1 MMKGFGG
8 WCLAL
13 ILGLTPVVRV
23 AAQQPPREVAQNQPG
38 AGTQEWPGIVI
49 RQTPDDVTHK
59 AADKVT
65 LQSPLPSQTGQE
77 TPGDIQR
84 AAKIKAEVTR
94 RSTSKKTWVK
104 VKLKTGQEVKGR
116 ISQVT
121 DTTFTVI
128 GDKTGD
134 RTEIPYNAAASV
146 KGKGLSKGV
155 KIGIIAAA
163 VVAVVVIVA
172 VVSIKNIDP
181 FKHGIFH

>member
-1 MMKGFGG
+1 MMKVFGG
-8 WCLAL
+8 WCLAS

-23 AAQQPPREVAQNQPG
+23 AAQQRPREVAQNQPG
-38 AGTQEWPGIVI
+38 DGAQERLGIVTQ
-49 RQTPDDVTHK
+49 QTPDNVTQK

-65 LQSPLPSQTGQE
+65 PQPPLPSETGQE

-84 AAKIKAEVTR
+84 AAKIKAEITR
-94 RSTSKKTWVK
+94 RSTGNKTWVK
-104 VKLKTGQEVKGR
+104 VRLKTGQEVKGR

-121 DTTFTVI
+121 ENTFTVI

-146 KGKGLSKGV
+146 KGKGLSKGL

-163 VVAVVVIVA
+163 VVVVVVVVV
-172 VVSIKNIDP
+172 VVSVNNFDP
-181 FKHGIFH
+181 FKDGILH

>member
-1 MMKGFGG
+1 MMRVFGEL
-8 WCLAL
+8 CLAA
-13 ILGLTPVVRV
+13 ILVLTPVARV

-65 LQSPLPSQTGQE
+65 LPPPLPSQTGQE

-94 RSTSKKTWVK
+94 RSTGKKTWVK
-104 VKLKTGQEVKGR
+104 VKLKSGQEVNGR
-116 ISQVT
+116 IGQVT
-121 DTTFTVI
+121 DNTFTVI
-128 GDKTGD
+128 VDKTGD
-134 RTEIPYNAAASV
+134 RTEIAYNAAVSV
-146 KGKGLSKGV
+146 KGKGLNKGV

-163 VVAVVVIVA
+163 VVVVVVVVA
-172 VVSIKNIDP
+172 VVSLKNFDP
-181 FKHGIFH
+181 FKDGIFH